1 MRPAGN
7 ALSNDD
13 LHSRRSAGRRAVSR
27 AWLALR
33 GGAAFSLLSRSSPV
47 AAATETSTSQAADS
61 ASTDLPRAVER
72 GLAWLAGRQLPDGA
86 FGLRGA
92 YSRNVGV
99 SALCGTAF
107 LCAGGE
113 RGPWARITR
122 ACTDYLLSRSQPS
135 GLIVEAEVRTHGPM
149 YGHGFATM
157 YLGQIY
163 GMDDRP
169 AVWDTLKRAV
179 ALIVS
184 AQDPSGAWRYTPK
197 PDDAD
202 VSVTT
207 CQMIALQSAHS
218 AGIAVPREVLD
229 RSVEFLRRCQNPD
242 GGFRYRLT
250 DPPVSLFP
258 RSAAAVVALV
268 GAGFADH
275 AMVRRARDYLA
286 LPSTT
291 PPPDQAE
298 YYYYGRFYAAQ
309 AAWLAGAA
317 AWDRWFPA
325 VRDELLKGQQPD
337 GRWLDP
343 HIGDEYA
350 TAMALIVLQ
359 LPRNVVPLFSR

>member
-1 MRPAGN
+1 MDGPGN
-7 ALSNDD
+7 IPSNDD
-13 LHSRRSAGRRAVSR
+13 LHSRRRAVSR
-27 AWLALR
+27 AIAKLWLAVR
-33 GGAAFSLLSRSSPV
+33 GGVAWSLVSRASH
-47 AAATETSTSQAADS
+47 AAAEPSTTSAAIPGSSDLEQAIA
-61 ASTDLPRAVER
+61 R
-72 GLAWLAGRQLPDGA
+72 GLDWLASRQLSDGA

-92 YSRNVGV
+92 YARNVGV

-107 LCAGGE
+107 LCSGGE
-113 RGPWARITR
+113 RGSYARQTR
-122 ACTDYLLSRSQPS
+122 SCTDHLLSRSQPS
-135 GLIVEAEVRTHGPM
+135 GFLVEAEVRTHGPM

-157 YLGQIY
+157 YLGQVY

-179 ALIVS
+179 ALIVA
-184 AQDPSGAWRYTPK
+184 AQDPSGAWRYTPA

-207 CQMIALQSAHS
+207 CQMIALQSAHA
-218 AGIAVPREVLD
+218 AGIAVPRGVLD
-229 RSVEFLRRCQNPD
+229 RAVEFLRRCQNPD

-258 RSAAAVVALV
+258 RSAAAAVALI
-268 GAGFADH
+268 GAGLADS
-275 AMVRRARDYLA
+275 AMVRRAREYLA
-286 LPSTT
+286 LPATT

-317 AWDRWFPA
+317 DWDLWFRA
-325 VRDELLKGQQPD
+325 VRNELLAAQQPD

-343 HIGDEYA
+343 YIGDEYA

>member
-1 MRPAGN
+1 MAGPRN
-7 ALSNDD
+7 APSSDD
-13 LHSRRSAGRRAVSR
+13 LHSRRGAVRRAIAKLWV
-27 AWLALR
+27 ALR
-33 GGAAFSLLSRSSPV
+33 GGATWSLLSRASL
-47 AAATETSTSQAADS
+47 AAAEPSTISTGTPESSELEQAIA
-61 ASTDLPRAVER
+61 L
-72 GLAWLAGRQLPDGA
+72 GLDWLASRQLSDGA
-86 FGLRGA
+86 FGVRGA
-92 YSRNVGV
+92 YARNVGV

-107 LCAGGE
+107 LCSGGE
-113 RGPWARITR
+113 RGTYARQTR
-122 ACTDYLLSRSQPS
+122 SCTDYLLSRSQPS
-135 GLIVEAEVRTHGPM
+135 GFLVEADVRTHGPM

-157 YLGQIY
+157 YLGQVY

-169 AVWDTLKRAV
+169 TVWDVLKRGV

-184 AQDPSGAWRYTPK
+184 AQDPSGAWRYTPS

-207 CQMIALQSAHS
+207 CQMIALQSAHA
-218 AGIAVPREVLD
+218 AGIAIPRDVQD

-242 GGFRYRLT
+242 GGLRYRLT

-258 RSAAAVVALV
+258 RSAAAVVALM
-268 GAGFADH
+268 GAGLAES
-275 AMVRRARDYLA
+275 AMVRRAREYLA
-286 LPSTT
+286 LPATT

-317 AWDRWFPA
+317 VWDRWFPA
-325 VRDELLKGQQPD
+325 VRDELVARQQPD
-337 GRWLDP
+337 GRWLD
-343 HIGDEYA
+343 HYIGDEYA